1 VGSAGVTETL
11 RQADP
16 YFLITFFCLVPAAID
31 RDAELLMNGL
41 GFSRELRVMR
51 AAATILI
58 SILVITFLY
67 FTVVLIES
75 GNVGVRKTL
84 GKINPE
90 EVSPGLN
97 IKLPVVTRIT
107 EFVGKEIAIDL
118 TDLTPK
124 AADNLSLR
132 DMDVTVFYKADSGQ
146 IADLYVKYANAHQY
160 DSESDSYFP
169 AYRLV
174 FREAR
179 RATYETVAEIDSLTM
194 HKKREQIADSVKV
207 RLQETLD
214 SNDHGVFEVTRVVIR
229 SILTDPSI
237 EESIREAV
245 ANQKR
250 LEAKQVMVEIERK
263 NAEIEAIRA
272 EGIANANNIINKTL
286 TSEYLQ
292 HELNLTLQR
301 FAETGANTIVVPAN
315 MQGFDMILPT
325 DKLTQH

>member
-1 VGSAGVTETL
+1 MRSATTL
-11 RQADP
+11 
-16 YFLITFFCLVPAAID
+16 
-31 RDAELLMNGL
+31 
-41 GFSRELRVMR
+41 
-51 AAATILI
+51 LI
-58 SILVITFLY
+58 SILVLASLY
-67 FTVVLIES
+67 FSVVLIES

-84 GKINPE
+84 GKVNPE
-90 EVSPGLN
+90 ESTPGMN
-97 IKLPVVTRIT
+97 VKMPVITRIT

-132 DMDVTVFYKADSGQ
+132 DMDVTVFYKADAGH

-160 DSESDSYFP
+160 DEESDSYFP

-174 FREAR
+174 YREAR
-179 RATYETVAEIDSLTM
+179 RAAYETVARIDSLTM
-194 HKKREQIADSVKV
+194 HKKREQIADSIKA
-207 RLQETLD
+207 RLQESLD
-214 SNDHGVFEVTRVVIR
+214 SNDPGVFEVTRIVIR
-229 SILTDPSI
+229 SVLTDPSI

-272 EGIANANNIINKTL
+272 QGIANANNIINKTL
-286 TSEYLQ
+286 TTEYLQ
-292 HELNLTLQR
+292 HELNLTLQK

-325 DKLTQH
+325 DRLAKH

>member
-1 VGSAGVTETL
+1 
-11 RQADP
+11 
-16 YFLITFFCLVPAAID
+16 
-31 RDAELLMNGL
+31 
-41 GFSRELRVMR
+41 MR
-51 AAATILI
+51 SAAAAVV
-58 SILVITFLY
+58 SILVITSLY
-67 FTVVLIES
+67 FTIVLIES

-84 GKINPE
+84 GKVNPE
-90 EVSPGLN
+90 EATPGLN
-97 IKLPVVTRIT
+97 IKMPVITTIT

-132 DMDVTVFYKADSGQ
+132 DMDVTVFYKAASGQ
-146 IADLYVKYANAHQY
+146 IADLYVKYANAHHY
-160 DSESDSYFP
+160 DKESDSYFP

-174 FREAR
+174 YREAR
-179 RATYETVAEIDSLTM
+179 RAAYETVAEIDSLTM
-194 HKKREQIADSVKV
+194 HKKREQIADSIEA

-214 SNDHGVFEVTRVVIR
+214 SNDAGVFEVTRVVIR
-229 SILTDPSI
+229 SVLTDPSI

-272 EGIANANNIINKTL
+272 QGIANANDIINKTL
-286 TSEYLQ
+286 TTEYLQ
-292 HELNLTLQR
+292 HELNLTLQK

-315 MQGFDMILPT
+315 MHGFNMILPT
-325 DKLTQH
+325 DKLTQR

>member
-1 VGSAGVTETL
+1 MRKALAVLAG
-11 RQADP
+11 
-16 YFLITFFCLVPAAID
+16 LVVV
-31 RDAELLMNGL
+31 
-41 GFSRELRVMR
+41 S
-51 AAATILI
+51 
-58 SILVITFLY
+58 SLY
-67 FTVVLIES
+67 FTIALIES

-84 GKINPE
+84 GKVNPE
-90 EVSPGLN
+90 EATPGVN
-97 IKLPVVTRIT
+97 FKLPAITQIT

-132 DMDVTVFYKADSGQ
+132 DMDVSVFYKADSGQ

-160 DSESDSYFP
+160 DRESDSYFP

-174 FREAR
+174 YREAR
-179 RATYETVAEIDSLTM
+179 RAAYETVAKIDSLTM
-194 HKKREQIADSVKV
+194 HKKREQIGESIKA
-207 RLQETLD
+207 RLQEALD
-214 SNDHGVFEVTRVVIR
+214 GNDPAVFTVTRVVIR
-229 SILTDPSI
+229 SVLTDPSI

-272 EGIANANNIINKTL
+272 DGIARANEIINKTL
-286 TSEYLQ
+286 TQEYLQ
-292 HELNLTLQR
+292 HELNLTLQK

-325 DKLTQH
+325 DKMIKQP

>member
-1 VGSAGVTETL
+1 
-11 RQADP
+11 
-16 YFLITFFCLVPAAID
+16 
-31 RDAELLMNGL
+31 MKGL
-41 GFSRELRVMR
+41 GFLREIQVMR
-51 AAATILI
+51 SAAKVFL
-58 SILVITFLY
+58 SVLVVTFLY
-67 FTVVLIES
+67 FTIVLIES

-90 EVSPGLN
+90 EVTPGLTFRV
-97 IKLPVVTRIT
+97 PVITSIT

-132 DMDVTVFYKADSGQ
+132 DMDVTVFYKADSAQ
-146 IADLYVKYANAHQY
+146 ISDLYVKYANAHQY
-160 DSESDSYFP
+160 DIESNSYFP

-179 RATYETVAEIDSLTM
+179 RAAYETVARIDSLTM
-194 HKKREQIADSVKV
+194 HKKREQIADSIKS

-214 SNDHGVFEVTRVVIR
+214 SNDDGIFEVTRVVIR
-229 SILTDPSI
+229 SVMTDPSI
-237 EESIREAV
+237 EASIREAV

-272 EGIANANNIINKTL
+272 EGIANANGIINKTL
-286 TSEYLQ
+286 TTEYLQ
-292 HELNLTLQR
+292 HELNLTLQK

-315 MQGFDMILPT
+315 MHGFDMILPT
-325 DKLTQH
+325 DKLVQR

>member
-1 VGSAGVTETL
+1 
-11 RQADP
+11 
-16 YFLITFFCLVPAAID
+16 
-31 RDAELLMNGL
+31 
-41 GFSRELRVMR
+41 MR
-51 AAATILI
+51 SAAAAFFSLL
-58 SILVITFLY
+58 LVTFL
-67 FTVVLIES
+67 FFSVVLIES

-84 GKINPE
+84 GKVNPE

-97 IKLPVVTRIT
+97 FRVPAVTQIT

-132 DMDVTVFYKADSGQ
+132 DMDVTVFYKAASGQ
-146 IADLYVKYANAHQY
+146 IADLYVKYANAHHY
-160 DSESDSYFP
+160 DKESDSYFP

-174 FREAR
+174 YREAR
-179 RATYETVAEIDSLTM
+179 RAAYETVAEIDSLTM
-194 HKKREQIADSVKV
+194 HKKREQIADSIEA
-207 RLQETLD
+207 RLQETLE
-214 SNDHGVFEVTRVVIR
+214 SNDPGVFEVTRVVIR
-229 SILTDPSI
+229 SVLTDPSI

-272 EGIANANNIINKTL
+272 QGIANANDIINKTL
-286 TSEYLQ
+286 TTEYLQ
-292 HELNLTLQR
+292 HELNLTLQK

-315 MQGFDMILPT
+315 MHGFNMILPT
-325 DKLTQH
+325 DKLTRR

>member
-1 VGSAGVTETL
+1 MRSA
-11 RQADP
+11 A
-16 YFLITFFCLVPAAID
+16 AAI
-31 RDAELLMNGL
+31 A
-41 GFSRELRVMR
+41 
-51 AAATILI
+51 
-58 SILVITFLY
+58 SILVITSLY
-67 FTVVLIES
+67 FTIVLIES

-84 GKINPE
+84 GKVNPE
-90 EVSPGLN
+90 EATPGLN
-97 IKLPVVTRIT
+97 IKMPVITNIT

-132 DMDVTVFYKADSGQ
+132 DMDVTIFYRTDSGQ

-160 DSESDSYFP
+160 DEESDSYFP

-174 FREAR
+174 YRESR
-179 RATYETVAEIDSLTM
+179 RAAYETVARIDSLTM
-194 HKKREQIADSVKV
+194 HKKREQIADFIKT

-214 SNDHGVFEVTRVVIR
+214 SNDPDVFEVTRVVIR

-292 HELNLTLQR
+292 HELNLTLQK

-325 DKLTQH
+325 DRLAQQGSH

>member
-1 VGSAGVTETL
+1 MRNAVAVLVG
-11 RQADP
+11 
-16 YFLITFFCLVPAAID
+16 
-31 RDAELLMNGL
+31 LLAVSL
-41 GFSRELRVMR
+41 
-51 AAATILI
+51 
-58 SILVITFLY
+58 LY

-84 GKINPE
+84 GKVNPE
-90 EVSPGLN
+90 EATPGVNL
-97 IKLPVVTRIT
+97 KLPAITQIT

-132 DMDVTVFYKADSGQ
+132 DMDVSVFYKADSGQ

-160 DSESDSYFP
+160 DRESDSYFP

-174 FREAR
+174 YREAR
-179 RATYETVAEIDSLTM
+179 RAAYETIAKIDSLTM
-194 HKKREQIADSVKV
+194 HKKREQIADSIKA
-207 RLQETLD
+207 RLQEALD
-214 SNDHGVFEVTRVVIR
+214 GNDPDVFTITRVVIR
-229 SILTDPSI
+229 SVLTDPSI

-272 EGIANANNIINKTL
+272 DGIARANEIINKTL
-286 TSEYLQ
+286 TREYLQ
-292 HELNLTLQR
+292 HELNLTLQK

-325 DKLTQH
+325 DKLHKP

>member
-1 VGSAGVTETL
+1 MRTAAAVFFGL
-11 RQADP
+11 L
-16 YFLITFFCLVPAAID
+16 LITFVS
-31 RDAELLMNGL
+31 
-41 GFSRELRVMR
+41 FS
-51 AAATILI
+51 
-58 SILVITFLY
+58 
-67 FTVVLIES
+67 VVLIES

-84 GKINPE
+84 GKVNPE

-97 IKLPVVTRIT
+97 FRVPAVTQIT

-132 DMDVTVFYKADSGQ
+132 DMDVTVFYKAASGQ
-146 IADLYVKYANAHQY
+146 IADLYVKYANAHHY
-160 DSESDSYFP
+160 DRESDSYFP

-174 FREAR
+174 YREAR
-179 RATYETVAEIDSLTM
+179 RAAYETVAEIDSLTM
-194 HKKREQIADSVKV
+194 HKKREQIADSIEA

-214 SNDHGVFEVTRVVIR
+214 SNDAGVFEVTRVVIR
-229 SILTDPSI
+229 SVLTDPSI

-250 LEAKQVMVEIERK
+250 LEAKQVMVDIERK

-272 EGIANANNIINKTL
+272 QGIANANDIINKTL
-286 TSEYLQ
+286 TTEYLQ
-292 HELNLTLQR
+292 HELNLTLQK

-315 MQGFDMILPT
+315 MHGFNMILPT
-325 DKLTQH
+325 DKLSKH

>member
-1 VGSAGVTETL
+1 
-11 RQADP
+11 
-16 YFLITFFCLVPAAID
+16 
-31 RDAELLMNGL
+31 
-41 GFSRELRVMR
+41 MR
-51 AAATILI
+51 FAATLFVAV
-58 SILVITFLY
+58 LFGTLLL
-67 FTVVLIES
+67 FTIVVIES
-75 GNVGVRKTL
+75 GNVGVTKTL
-84 GKINPE
+84 GKVNPE
-90 EVSPGLN
+90 EVPPGLN
-97 IKLPVVTRIT
+97 FRLPMISQIT

-132 DMDVTVFYKADSGQ
+132 DMDVTVFYKASSSQ

-160 DSESDSYFP
+160 DKESGSFFP

-174 FREAR
+174 YREAR
-179 RATYETVAEIDSLTM
+179 RAAYETVAEIDSLTM
-194 HKKREQIADSVKV
+194 HKKREQIAGSIQA
-207 RLQETLD
+207 RLQETLN
-214 SNDHGVFEVTRVVIR
+214 SNDPGVFEVTRVVIR
-229 SILTDPSI
+229 SVLTDPSI

-292 HELNLTLQR
+292 HELNLTLQK

-315 MQGFDMILPT
+315 MHGFNMILPT
-325 DKLTQH
+325 DKAGTR

>member
-1 VGSAGVTETL
+1 MRIAVAVIAGL
-11 RQADP
+11 
-16 YFLITFFCLVPAAID
+16 LVV
-31 RDAELLMNGL
+31 
-41 GFSRELRVMR
+41 S
-51 AAATILI
+51 
-58 SILVITFLY
+58 SLY

-84 GKINPE
+84 GKVNPE
-90 EVSPGLN
+90 EATPGVNL
-97 IKLPVVTRIT
+97 KLPAVTQIT

-132 DMDVTVFYKADSGQ
+132 DMDVSIFYKANSAQ

-160 DSESDSYFP
+160 DIESNSYFP

-179 RATYETVAEIDSLTM
+179 RAAYETVAKIDSLTM
-194 HKKREQIADSVKV
+194 HKRREQIGESIRT
-207 RLQETLD
+207 RLQQALD
-214 SNDHGVFEVTRVVIR
+214 SNDPDVFTVTRVVIR

-250 LEAKQVMVEIERK
+250 LEAKQITVEIERK

-272 EGIANANNIINKTL
+272 DGIARANEIINETL
-286 TSEYLQ
+286 TQEYLQ
-292 HELNLTLQR
+292 HELNLTLQK

-325 DKLTQH
+325 DKLTKP

>member
-1 VGSAGVTETL
+1 MRSAVKML
-11 RQADP
+11 
-16 YFLITFFCLVPAAID
+16 F
-31 RDAELLMNGL
+31 
-41 GFSRELRVMR
+41 
-51 AAATILI
+51 TILVVT
-58 SILVITFLY
+58 LLY
-67 FTVVLIES
+67 FTIVLIES

-84 GKINPE
+84 GKVSPE
-90 EVSPGLN
+90 ESLPGLN
-97 IKLPVVTRIT
+97 FRVPLVTRIT

-132 DMDVTVFYKADSGQ
+132 DMDVTVFYRAASGQ

-160 DSESDSYFP
+160 DPESDSYFP

-174 FREAR
+174 YREAR
-179 RATYETVAEIDSLTM
+179 RAAYETVAEIDSLTM
-194 HKKREQIADSVKV
+194 HKKREQIADSIKA
-207 RLQETLD
+207 RLLETLEA
-214 SNDHGVFEVTRVVIR
+214 NDPGVFEVTRVVIR
-229 SILTDPSI
+229 SVMTDPSI

-272 EGIANANNIINKTL
+272 EGIANANSIINKTL

-292 HELNLTLQR
+292 HELNMTLQK

-315 MQGFDMILPT
+315 MHGFDMILPT
-325 DKLTQH
+325 DKLARP

>member
-1 VGSAGVTETL
+1 
-11 RQADP
+11 
-16 YFLITFFCLVPAAID
+16 
-31 RDAELLMNGL
+31 MKGL
-41 GFSRELRVMR
+41 GSSREIRGMR
-51 AAATILI
+51 TTATVFF
-58 SILVITFLY
+58 SILALVFLY
-67 FTVVLIES
+67 FTIVLIES

-84 GKINPE
+84 GKVNQE
-90 EVSPGLN
+90 EATPGLN
-97 IKLPVVTRIT
+97 LKLPLVTRIT

-132 DMDVTVFYKADSGQ
+132 DMDVTIFYKADSAQ

-160 DSESDSYFP
+160 DGESDSYFP

-174 FREAR
+174 LREAR
-179 RATYETVAEIDSLTM
+179 RSAYETIAKIDSLTM
-194 HKKREQIADSVKV
+194 HKKREQIANSIKE

-214 SNDHGVFEVTRVVIR
+214 GNDPGVFEVTRVVIR
-229 SILTDPSI
+229 SVLTDTSI

-272 EGIANANNIINKTL
+272 EGIAKANNIINKTL

-292 HELNLTLQR
+292 HELNLTLQK

-325 DKLTQH
+325 DKLTRR

>member
-1 VGSAGVTETL
+1 LVRFAVAVVLALLVASTF
-11 RQADP
+11 
-16 YFLITFFCLVPAAID
+16 YF
-31 RDAELLMNGL
+31 
-41 GFSRELRVMR
+41 
-51 AAATILI
+51 
-58 SILVITFLY
+58 SIA
-67 FTVVLIES
+67 LIES

-84 GKINPE
+84 GKVNPE
-90 EVSPGLN
+90 EASPGLN
-97 IKLPVVTRIT
+97 FKLPAITQIT

-132 DMDVTVFYKADSGQ
+132 DMDVSVFYKAHSAR

-160 DSESDSYFP
+160 DRESDSYFP

-174 FREAR
+174 YREAR
-179 RATYETVAEIDSLTM
+179 RAAYETVAKIDSLTM
-194 HKKREQIADSVKV
+194 HRKREEIGESIQR
-207 RLQETLD
+207 RLQEALD
-214 SNDHGVFEVTRVVIR
+214 SNDPGVFEVTRVVIR
-229 SILTDPSI
+229 SVLTDPSI

-272 EGIANANNIINKTL
+272 EGIARANDIINKTL
-286 TSEYLQ
+286 TTEYLQ
-292 HELNLTLQR
+292 HELNLTLQK

-315 MQGFDMILPT
+315 MHGFNMILPA
-325 DKLTQH
+325 DKLAKP

>member
-1 VGSAGVTETL
+1 
-11 RQADP
+11 
-16 YFLITFFCLVPAAID
+16 
-31 RDAELLMNGL
+31 
-41 GFSRELRVMR
+41 MR
-51 AAATILI
+51 SAAAVFI
-58 SILVITFLY
+58 SVLVAAFLY

-84 GKINPE
+84 GKVNPE

-97 IKLPVVTRIT
+97 FRVPVVTRIT

-132 DMDVTVFYKADSGQ
+132 DMDVTVFYKAASEQ

-160 DSESDSYFP
+160 DKESDSYFP

-174 FREAR
+174 YREAR
-179 RATYETVAEIDSLTM
+179 RAAYETVAEIDSLTM
-194 HKKREQIADSVKV
+194 HKKREQIADSIEA

-214 SNDHGVFEVTRVVIR
+214 SNDPGVFEVTRVVIR
-229 SILTDPSI
+229 SVLTDPSI

-272 EGIANANNIINKTL
+272 QGIADANNIINQTL
-286 TSEYLQ
+286 TTEYLQ
-292 HELNLTLQR
+292 HELNLTLQK

-315 MQGFDMILPT
+315 MRGFDMILPT
-325 DKLTQH
+325 DKLTKH

>member
-1 VGSAGVTETL
+1 MRFAVAVIVGLLAVGS
-11 RQADP
+11 
-16 YFLITFFCLVPAAID
+16 
-31 RDAELLMNGL
+31 
-41 GFSRELRVMR
+41 
-51 AAATILI
+51 
-58 SILVITFLY
+58 LY
-67 FTVVLIES
+67 FTIALVES

-84 GKINPE
+84 GKVNPE
-90 EVSPGLN
+90 EATPGVN
-97 IKLPVVTRIT
+97 FKLPAVTQIT

-132 DMDVTVFYKADSGQ
+132 DMDVSVFYKADSGQ

-160 DSESDSYFP
+160 DRESDSYFP

-174 FREAR
+174 YREAR
-179 RATYETVAEIDSLTM
+179 RAAYETVAKIDSLTM
-194 HKKREQIADSVKV
+194 HRKREQIGESIKE
-207 RLQETLD
+207 RLQEALD
-214 SNDHGVFEVTRVVIR
+214 SNDPGVFTVTRVVIR
-229 SILTDPSI
+229 SVLTDPSI

-272 EGIANANNIINKTL
+272 DGIARANEIINKTL
-286 TSEYLQ
+286 TTEYLQ
-292 HELNLTLQR
+292 HELNLTLQK

-315 MQGFDMILPT
+315 MHGFNMILPT
-325 DKLTQH
+325 DKLAKP

>member
-1 VGSAGVTETL
+1 MRSAAAVFLGL
-11 RQADP
+11 L
-16 YFLITFFCLVPAAID
+16 LITFLS
-31 RDAELLMNGL
+31 
-41 GFSRELRVMR
+41 FS
-51 AAATILI
+51 
-58 SILVITFLY
+58 
-67 FTVVLIES
+67 VVVIES

-84 GKINPE
+84 GKVNPE

-97 IKLPVVTRIT
+97 FRVPAVTRIT

-132 DMDVTVFYKADSGQ
+132 DMDVTVFYKAASGQ
-146 IADLYVKYANAHQY
+146 IADLYVKYANAHHY
-160 DSESDSYFP
+160 DKESDSYFP

-174 FREAR
+174 YREAR
-179 RATYETVAEIDSLTM
+179 RAAYETVAEIDSLTM
-194 HKKREQIADSVKV
+194 HKKREQIADSIEA

-214 SNDHGVFEVTRVVIR
+214 SNDAGVFEVTRVVIR
-229 SILTDPSI
+229 SVLTDPSI

-272 EGIANANNIINKTL
+272 SVAGQALGLGQQVAAAGSSGTPHALFLTDAHGQRPAHDVGSGRISPRLAECSGNQRYRVLAIGLAIALAGGPATHVTQQL
-286 TSEYLQ
+286 LQ
-292 HELNLTLQR
+292 
-301 FAETGANTIVVPAN
+301 
-315 MQGFDMILPT
+315 
-325 DKLTQH
+325 